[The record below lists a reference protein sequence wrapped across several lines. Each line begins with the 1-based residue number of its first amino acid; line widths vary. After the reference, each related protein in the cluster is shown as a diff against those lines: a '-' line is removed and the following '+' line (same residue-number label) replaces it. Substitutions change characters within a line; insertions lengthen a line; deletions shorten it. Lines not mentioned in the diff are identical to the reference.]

1 MLHLIPIDP
10 PLAAVV
16 PTRFVPF
23 VENLAYDSV
32 SPTQIT
38 FFVVHTA
45 YLTFSGWLLQKGAPE
60 RVSRLHHLCGAPDVR
75 HPSGWQ
81 GICSLLI
88 SLWRVPLL
96 SFGYSVENAKKQH
109 TDIRNGGIASSAISR
124 RDGDASLGVNTYV
137 SEKAASACSRKAATK
152 NATRLRNFFFS
163 IRFISFYL
171 FVC

>member
-45 YLTFSGWLLQKGAPE
+45 YLTFSGWLFPKGGAREGQPLASPLRRARCTAPKWM
-60 RVSRLHHLCGAPDVR
+60 A
-75 HPSGWQ
+75 
-81 GICSLLI
+81 
-88 SLWRVPLL
+88 
-96 SFGYSVENAKKQH
+96 
-109 TDIRNGGIASSAISR
+109 
-124 RDGDASLGVNTYV
+124 RDL
-137 SEKAASACSRKAATK
+137 
-152 NATRLRNFFFS
+152 
-163 IRFISFYL
+163 
-171 FVC
+171 